1 MVADAGTV
9 IIQAAPIEYAK
20 FLLTNFLLALEVV
33 EDEFLTG
40 FSLNSLKK
48 PIPKIAPMAI
58 WVELTG
64 NPKVVAIKTV
74 IAEDKATQ

>member
-20 FLLTNFLLALEVV
+20 FLLTNFLLALEVD
-33 EDEFLTG
+33 DEFLSG

-48 PIPKIAPMAI
+48 PIPKIAPIAI
-58 WVELTG
+58 CVELTG
-64 NPKVVAIKTV
+64 NPKVVAIRTV

>member
-20 FLLTNFLLALEVV
+20 FLLTNFLLALEV
-33 EDEFLTG
+33 DGEFLCG

-48 PIPKIAPMAI
+48 PILKIDPMAI
-58 WVELTG
+58 
-64 NPKVVAIKTV
+64 
-74 IAEDKATQ
+74 

>member
-9 IIQAAPIEYAK
+9 IIHAAPIEYAK
-20 FLLTNFLLALEVV
+20 FLLTNFLLVLEVE
-33 EDEFLTG
+33 EDFLSG

-48 PIPKIAPMAI
+48 PIPNIAPIAI

-64 NPKVVAIKTV
+64 NPKVVAIRTV
-74 IAEDKATQ
+74 MAEDKATQ